1 VWGLFVGLAVPYCSS
16 VGNSCLFIDE
26 RRTMS
31 HLLQAM
37 LSRNLSPGL
46 ADPCGCRKSSESESS
61 WELKKKNK
69 VRGQVRLQYAPV
81 RNLSS
86 EIPGSAASPSP
97 LFFSSILII
106 SALPFLYS
114 TFYSPCLDSSFSF
127 AYKYGPN
134 LSSYVVQ
141 STPSKPDY

>member
-61 WELKKKNK
+61 WELKKK
-69 VRGQVRLQYAPV
+69 Q
-81 RNLSS
+81 S
-86 EIPGSAASPSP
+86 PGSSSAAICTCQESLFRDPRFRRIALASFLFLDPDYIRTSIP
-97 LFFSSILII
+97 LLHILFPLVLIP
-106 SALPFLYS
+106 PFLLPIN
-114 TFYSPCLDSSFSF
+114 TVRTCLVSHSINSV
-127 AYKYGPN
+127 K
-134 LSSYVVQ
+134 
-141 STPSKPDY
+141 T